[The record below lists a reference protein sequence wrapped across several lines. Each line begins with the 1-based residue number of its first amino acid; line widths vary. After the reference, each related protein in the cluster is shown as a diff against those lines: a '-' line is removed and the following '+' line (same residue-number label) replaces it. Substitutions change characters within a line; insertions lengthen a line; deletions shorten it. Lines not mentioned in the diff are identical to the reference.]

1 MGTQIDIMNSQAD
14 WEQQQTEWLKHLK
27 EKQFYGSLDMA
38 KKQLIGVSSY
48 FYSNAIKLS
57 SDTDID
63 SLEDSIDDLVKKE
76 KMTKQDRRELL
87 RKDNITPEDIEQIK
101 NMLIDYSNIE
111 IVNDNIQNKLI
122 LGFNE
127 SLKNDFLNRYNY
139 LKNKIET
146 FKKEHIEKIQGN
158 INSFEQSE
166 NELKQQIL
174 QNERQKEE
182 LETLNR
188 RLRLKIRETTQ
199 TFNTDFE
206 ELNSNFRNLMREIK
220 KVKFEEE
227 SEDR

>member
-1 MGTQIDIMNSQAD
+1 MIFSIDI
-14 WEQQQTEWLKHLK
+14 
-27 EKQFYGSLDMA
+27 
-38 KKQLIGVSSY
+38 
-48 FYSNAIKLS
+48 
-57 SDTDID
+57 
-63 SLEDSIDDLVKKE
+63 
-76 KMTKQDRRELL
+76 
-87 RKDNITPEDIEQIK
+87 
-101 NMLIDYSNIE
+101 
-111 IVNDNIQNKLI
+111 
-122 LGFNE
+122 
-127 SLKNDFLNRYNY
+127 
-139 LKNKIET
+139 
-146 FKKEHIEKIQGN
+146 IQGN

-199 TFNTDFE
+199 AFNTDFE

>member
-1 MGTQIDIMNSQAD
+1 
-14 WEQQQTEWLKHLK
+14 
-27 EKQFYGSLDMA
+27 
-38 KKQLIGVSSY
+38 
-48 FYSNAIKLS
+48 
-57 SDTDID
+57 
-63 SLEDSIDDLVKKE
+63 
-76 KMTKQDRRELL
+76 MTKQDRRELL

>member
-1 MGTQIDIMNSQAD
+1 
-14 WEQQQTEWLKHLK
+14 
-27 EKQFYGSLDMA
+27 
-38 KKQLIGVSSY
+38 
-48 FYSNAIKLS
+48 
-57 SDTDID
+57 
-63 SLEDSIDDLVKKE
+63 
-76 KMTKQDRRELL
+76 MTKQDRRELL

-199 TFNTDFE
+199 AFNTDFE

>member
-1 MGTQIDIMNSQAD
+1 
-14 WEQQQTEWLKHLK
+14 
-27 EKQFYGSLDMA
+27 MA

-127 SLKNDFLNRYNY
+127 SLKIDFINRYNY

-146 FKKEHIEKIQGN
+146 FKNEHIEKIQGN
-158 INSFEQSE
+158 INSFTQSE

-174 QNERQKEE
+174 QNEEQKEN
-182 LETLNR
+182 LKNLNEK
-188 RLRLKIRETTQ
+188 LKLKIKEITQ
-199 TFNTDFE
+199 AFNTDFE
-206 ELNSNFRNLMREIK
+206 ELNTNFNELMKDIRKIK
-220 KVKFEEE
+220 LEEE
-227 SEDR
+227 SEVK

>member
-1 MGTQIDIMNSQAD
+1 
-14 WEQQQTEWLKHLK
+14 
-27 EKQFYGSLDMA
+27 
-38 KKQLIGVSSY
+38 
-48 FYSNAIKLS
+48 
-57 SDTDID
+57 
-63 SLEDSIDDLVKKE
+63 
-76 KMTKQDRRELL
+76 
-87 RKDNITPEDIEQIK
+87 
-101 NMLIDYSNIE
+101 MLIDYSNIE

-174 QNERQKEE
+174 QNKRQKEE

-199 TFNTDFE
+199 AFNTDFE